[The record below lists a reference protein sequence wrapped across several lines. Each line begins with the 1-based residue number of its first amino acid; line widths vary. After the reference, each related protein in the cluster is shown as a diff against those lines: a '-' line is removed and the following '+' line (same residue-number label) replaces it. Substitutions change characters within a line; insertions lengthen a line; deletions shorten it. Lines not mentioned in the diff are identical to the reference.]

1 MRTFKSSIPNAQ
13 FDRKQCEICTYAT
26 LQCMRYL
33 VFVTSFFMYALDPFF
48 VRLAWCL
55 TLFYFCFFFT
65 ELIKSVHLY
74 MDDGF
79 VTAVQQEFLLSPDV
93 YTQISEPI
101 PSYFSR
107 FAHNGAKQFI
117 DTLKQLNEADL
128 WQCVLEYHVHTPQ
141 DTSIIPLLSVS
152 KYV

>member
-1 MRTFKSSIPNAQ
+1 MGCSNTRVPVTNAAHGSL
-13 FDRKQCEICTYAT
+13 CA
-26 LQCMRYL
+26 LA
-33 VFVTSFFMYALDPFF
+33 VFQHFSNL
-48 VRLAWCL
+48 
-55 TLFYFCFFFT
+55 